1 MKSRRES
8 IKRMAGSRWVDKAHL
23 FYYPPCNVAAWYS
36 LIDEM
41 VELVEEWNEHEKNKL
56 RFFQIKEK
64 FGRLTVYLESLSD
77 LAEVPTS
84 INDAVQRI
92 ANEAHK
98 ICKLCGDRKVETVI
112 ESKIQWRCL
121 DHWENRRA

>member
-1 MKSRRES
+1 MKGRRET
-8 IKRMAGSRWVDKAHL
+8 IIADSRWADKDHL
-23 FYYPPCNVAAWYS
+23 FYYPPCDVPAWDP

-77 LAEVPTS
+77 LTEVPTS
-84 INDAVQRI
+84 INDAVQSI

-98 ICKLCGDRKVETVI
+98 ICKLCRERKVETVV
-112 ESKIQWRCL
+112 ESLIQWRCL
-121 DHWENRRA
+121 DHWEDRRA